1 MPEDSNSLPTVVLN
15 SFPASRDTDPTKLA
29 GAIAK
34 SLANKRD
41 VAISAIGPAATHRMV
56 LAGCI
61 LAQWG
66 KSTPASLS
74 HEETDSGTKITM
86 LYRLRDEINF

>member
-1 MPEDSNSLPTVVLN
+1 
-15 SFPASRDTDPTKLA
+15 
-29 GAIAK
+29 
-34 SLANKRD
+34 
-41 VAISAIGPAATHRMV
+41 MV

-66 KSTPASLS
+66 KSVPASLS

-86 LYRLRDEINF
+86 FYKAAQQA

>member
-1 MPEDSNSLPTVVLN
+1 MPESELSTIQN
-15 SFPASRDTDPTKLA
+15 SFPVSRDTDPTKLA

-34 SLANKRD
+34 SFVDGRD
-41 VAISAIGPAATHRMV
+41 VVISAIGPVATHRMV

-66 KSTPASLS
+66 KSVPASLS
-74 HEETDSGTKITM
+74 HEETDSGTKIT
-86 LYRLRDEINF
+86 LHYKAAQQA

>member
-1 MPEDSNSLPTVVLN
+1 MPESELSTIQN
-15 SFPASRDTDPTKLA
+15 SFPVSRDTDPIKLA

-34 SLANKRD
+34 SFVDGRD
-41 VAISAIGPAATHRMV
+41 VVISAIGPTATHRMV

-66 KSTPASLS
+66 KSIPASLS

-86 LYRLRDEINF
+86 LYRFRDEINF

>member
-1 MPEDSNSLPTVVLN
+1 MPEDSSLSIAKN
-15 SFPASRDTDPTKLA
+15 SFPVSRDTDPTKLA

-34 SLANKRD
+34 SFAGGRD
-41 VAISAIGPAATHRMV
+41 AVVSAIGPVATHRMV

-66 KSTPASLS
+66 KSVPASLS

-86 LYRLRDEINF
+86 FYKAAQQA

>member
-1 MPEDSNSLPTVVLN
+1 MPEDSSLSTIQN
-15 SFPASRDTDPTKLA
+15 SFPVSRDTDPIKLA

-34 SLANKRD
+34 SFVDGRD
-41 VAISAIGPAATHRMV
+41 VVISAIGPVATHRMV

-66 KSTPASLS
+66 KSVPASLS
-74 HEETDSGTKITM
+74 HEETGSGTKITM
-86 LYRLRDEINF
+86 FYKAQQA

>member
-1 MPEDSNSLPTVVLN
+1 MPEDSSLSIVQN
-15 SFPASRDTDPTKLA
+15 SFPVSRDTDPIKLA

-34 SLANKRD
+34 SLVGGRD
-41 VAISAIGPAATHRMV
+41 VVISAIGPVATHRMV

-66 KSTPASLS
+66 KSVPASLS
-74 HEETDSGTKITM
+74 HEETGSGTKITM
-86 LYRLRDEINF
+86 FYKAAQQA